1 MSGAGTAL
9 LRLGTAALRRAAAGG
24 PPQAQASAAGARRA
38 FGAGTKGSTYEGV
51 TIHEPEAWQ
60 TNLANGVTALM
71 WYGTAAPPLPR
82 PVARRHRRP
91 FAARSARDPSPRSPR
106 LTARCVPRVG
116 HGTRAR
122 RLVACAQVLD
132 PPPRQE

>member
-9 LRLGTAALRRAAAGG
+9 LRLGTAALRRATAAGG
-24 PPQAQASAAGARRA
+24 PPQASASAAGARRA

-71 WYGTAAPPLPR
+71 WYGLP
-82 PVARRHRRP
+82 
-91 FAARSARDPSPRSPR
+91 SASRVPSRTGTLDPSPRGVLQIRRALRVSH
-106 LTARCVPRVG
+106 CVVPASDAA
-116 HGTRAR
+116 RAR
-122 RLVACAQVLD
+122 AASSRAQVLD